1 MKMAEKKSNV
11 SANITIKDIAR
22 LAGVSIG
29 TVSRTINETGYVADE
44 TRKKITK
51 VLEDTGFKPNT
62 AAVSMK
68 IKKSSAVGII
78 VPEINNP
85 FLSELVVAI
94 EDILSSEN
102 LSILLC
108 NSKYR
113 MDKEI
118 GFVED
123 LIRRNAEGLIFVS
136 SELQD
141 EKVLKKIKNSLKVVT
156 IGSKTADFDCV
167 NFTDWQAAFEM
178 VEYLI
183 SLGHRKIACIGSNS
197 ISWPTMERLRGY
209 ADALTKNGIARR
221 EEYILTAQDNINTG
235 YARTKQLLGLK
246 EPPTAIFAINDFYA
260 INSYIAVREKRLS
273 VGADIS
279 IAGFD
284 DITMASLVNP
294 PLTTVKCSTSAL
306 AEFATDLLLKR
317 IRGNACDEPKE
328 VLLPAPIIKR
338 ESTQCCKEI

>member
-1 MKMAEKKSNV
+1 MKKTDTKND
-11 SANITIKDIAR
+11 SAASMTIKDVAK

-29 TVSRTINETGYVADE
+29 TVSRAMNETGYVGDE
-44 TRKKITK
+44 TRKKILK
-51 VLEDTGFKPNT
+51 VLEDTGFRPNA

-68 IKKSSAVGII
+68 IKKSSTVGII

-94 EDILSSEN
+94 EDILSKEN

-118 GFVED
+118 SFIDD

-141 EKVLKKIKNSLKVVT
+141 EKVLKKIKRNLKTVT
-156 IGSKTADFDCV
+156 IGSKFAGFDCV

-197 ISWPTMERLRGY
+197 ISRPTMERLRGY
-209 ADALTKNGIARR
+209 TDALAKNGIIKR
-221 EEYILTAQDNINTG
+221 EEFIFTAQESINTG
-235 YARTKQLLGLK
+235 YARTKQLLELD
-246 EPPTAIFAINDFYA
+246 EFPTAIFAINDFYA
-260 INSYIAVREKRLS
+260 INAYIAVREKGLT
-273 VGADIS
+273 VGKDIS

-284 DITMASLVNP
+284 DIAMASLVNP
-294 PLTTVKCSTSAL
+294 SLTTVRCSTAAL
-306 AEFATDLLLKR
+306 AEFATGLLLKR
-317 IRGNACDEPKE
+317 IRETVHEDSKE
-328 VLLPAPIIKR
+328 VLLPANLIKR
-338 ESTQCCKEI
+338 DSTQYYKEV